1 MLNRTR
7 DRIIRKAFY
16 YLKDDSGINT
26 FIMKKNKILKLLNKK
41 ETGSEEVLR
50 YVKSIKREEDVVK
63 ILDYSLGQ
71 K

>member
-1 MLNRTR
+1 
-7 DRIIRKAFY
+7 
-16 YLKDDSGINT
+16 
-26 FIMKKNKILKLLNKK
+26 MKKNKILKLLNKK

-50 YVKSIKREEDVVK
+50 YVKSNKLSFKREEDVVK